1 MKDDRVYLLH
11 IRDAIRGVLRYTA
24 GGREAFFSDEM
35 TQDAVVRKLEVI
47 GEATKHLSEPFRSAH
62 PEVPWKRMAG
72 MRDKVIH
79 EYFGVDL
86 QLVWDVVRTELPNL
100 LSRIEGFLDAER

>member
-86 QLVWDVVRTELPNL
+86 TIVWRTAIEDVPKLAPALRGLIG
-100 LSRIEGFLDAER
+100 S